1 MDFAFVSLF
10 PDSLAPHFQA
20 SILGRAISEGKA
32 SVSFANPRD
41 FCYDRHRKVDDAP
54 YDGEPGMLLK
64 AEPVALAIESLS
76 LPEGAAIIAPDPAAP
91 LFKQSDAVAL
101 AALPAVAF
109 VCGHYEG
116 IDERVLSRFCTH
128 RFSIGDFILTGGE
141 LPALVM
147 ADAIS
152 RYIPGV
158 LGNEG
163 SLEAD
168 SFSSGLLSAPNYTKP
183 AEWRGTPVPTC
194 LRSGDHA
201 AIAKWRRRHALLAT
215 IAHRPDLFST
225 ARLSKSDL
233 FDLDPEP

>member
-1 MDFAFVSLF
+1 VDFAFVSLF
-10 PDSLAPHFQA
+10 PDSLSAHFGA
-20 SILGRAISEGKA
+20 SILGRAITEGRAK
-32 SVSFANPRD
+32 VRFADPRD

-54 YDGEPGMLLK
+54 YGGEPGMLLK
-64 AEPVALAIESLS
+64 AEPVALAIESLE
-76 LPEGAAIIAPDPAAP
+76 LPAGTAVIAPDPAAP
-91 LFKQSDAVAL
+91 LFRQSDAIAL
-101 AALPAVAF
+101 ASSPAIAL

-116 IDERVLSRFCTH
+116 IDERVLAKFCTH

-147 ADAIS
+147 ADAIA

-183 AEWRGTPVPTC
+183 AEWRGVAVPDV

-201 AIAKWRRRHALLAT
+201 AIARWRRRQALLAT
-215 IAHRPDLFST
+215 RTHRPELFAGAT
-225 ARLSKSDL
+225 LSAEDVVL
-233 FDLDPEP
+233 VED